1 MPRRRLASS
10 GSPPLSST
18 SRSSV
23 GVSGDSLPLPTTLL
37 THVQGSRLLRAA
49 SRSSRASQSHSTSTS
64 ALNSRNSSR
73 TRHSEVADASQ
84 PERENAT
91 PGPSNLNGEAPNRP
105 TRSPQTRGRRRAYS
119 IRDELD
125 DEDQS
130 FVQSLTSSP
139 SSSEGYV
146 PPEMSPSRPS
156 PKRKRRVAPSKRVNR
171 RRKLNNAQAL
181 EVNTDPGAVIS
192 TLPSTSTQVTTS
204 EPDVEI
210 IRLPGE
216 PVINGVYEVES
227 SSPLV
232 TPKVTTSASVATVS
246 SEPLAEYTCPIC
258 FSTPTNATM
267 TPCGHVCCGECLFTA
282 VRSTL
287 QRAPPM
293 PAQEANV
300 ARCPVCRATINDWDG
315 RGGGVIGLKPRN
327 IISL

>member
-1 MPRRRLASS
+1 MPRRRLVSS

-18 SRSSV
+18 PRSPA
-23 GVSGDSLPLPTTLL
+23 GISGDSLPLPTTLL

-49 SRSSRASQSHSTSTS
+49 SRSSRASRSHSAS

-73 TRHSEVADASQ
+73 TRCSEAADASQ
-84 PERENAT
+84 PERENVT
-91 PGPSNLNGEAPNRP
+91 PGPSNLNGEAANRP
-105 TRSPQTRGRRRAYS
+105 TRSLQTRGRRRAYS

-130 FVQSLTSSP
+130 YVQSPTSSP
-139 SSSEGYV
+139 FSSEGYL

-156 PKRKRRVAPSKRVNR
+156 PKRKRRVAPSKRANK
-171 RRKLNNAQAL
+171 RRKLNNSQAS
-181 EVNTDPGAVIS
+181 EVNTDPGAGPS
-192 TLPSTSTQVTTS
+192 TLPPTSTQVTSS

-216 PVINGVYEVES
+216 PTINGIYEVES

-232 TPKVTTSASVATVS
+232 TPKAATSASAAAAS
-246 SEPLAEYTCPIC
+246 SEPLVEYTCPIC

-293 PAQEANV
+293 PAQEPNV
-300 ARCPVCRATINDWDG
+300 ARCPVCRATINGWDE
-315 RGGGVIGLKPRN
+315 RGGGVIGLKPRS

>member
-1 MPRRRLASS
+1 MPRRRPASS
-10 GSPPLSST
+10 TSTPLSST
-18 SRSSV
+18 PRSPA
-23 GVSGDSLPLPTTLL
+23 GVSGDPLPPPTTLL
-37 THVQGSRLLRAA
+37 THVQGSRILRAA
-49 SRSSRASQSHSTSTS
+49 SRSSRASRSHSAS

-73 TRHSEVADASQ
+73 TRHSDATDASQ
-84 PERENAT
+84 HERENAT
-91 PGPSNLNGEAPNRP
+91 PGPSNLNGEAPNRS
-105 TRSPQTRGRRRAYS
+105 TRSLQSRGRRRAYS

-130 FVQSLTSSP
+130 YVQSLTSSP
-139 SSSEGYV
+139 SSSEGYL

-156 PKRKRRVAPSKRVNR
+156 PRRKRRVAAPTKRAIR
-171 RRKLNNAQAL
+171 RRKLNNSQAL
-181 EVNTDPGAVIS
+181 EANTDPGADPS
-192 TLPSTSTQVTTS
+192 TLPSTSTQVTTP
-204 EPDVEI
+204 EPDVEM

-216 PVINGVYEVES
+216 PTTNGVYEIES

-232 TPKVTTSASVATVS
+232 TPKATTSAYAATVS

-293 PAQEANV
+293 PAQELNV
-300 ARCPVCRATINDWDG
+300 ARCPVCRATINGWDG

>member
-1 MPRRRLASS
+1 MPRRRPASS
-10 GSPPLSST
+10 TSPPLSST
-18 SRSSV
+18 PRSPA

-37 THVQGSRLLRAA
+37 THVQGSRILRAA
-49 SRSSRASQSHSTSTS
+49 SHSSRASRSHSAS

-73 TRHSEVADASQ
+73 TRHSEATDASQ
-84 PERENAT
+84 HERENAT

-105 TRSPQTRGRRRAYS
+105 TRSLQTGGRRRRAYS

-130 FVQSLTSSP
+130 YVQSVIPSP
-139 SSSEGYV
+139 SSSEGYA
-146 PPEMSPSRPS
+146 PPEMSPRRPS
-156 PKRKRRVAPSKRVNR
+156 PKRKRRTVLNKRTIR
-171 RRKLNNAQAL
+171 RRKLNNSQVL
-181 EVNTDPGAVIS
+181 EVNTDPGAGPS

-210 IRLPGE
+210 IRLYGE
-216 PVINGVYEVES
+216 PTTNGVYEIES

-232 TPKVTTSASVATVS
+232 TPKATTSASAATVS

-293 PAQEANV
+293 PAQEPNV
-300 ARCPVCRATINDWDG
+300 ARCPVCRATINGWDG
-315 RGGGVIGLKPRN
+315 RGGGVIGLKPRS